1 MQLAWCSTK
10 PSSVRSGYESLSIL
24 QWENCSV
31 NVLMHIKE
39 NTNLSVFVVKFQV
52 KRSKYECFSV
62 LLLLEFDKSVFWTA
76 CHCPVTCGVLCASL
90 GHDCLLSNA
99 CSPASS
105 SCCCSSSSSAL
116 PKMAG
121 DGERVH
127 THAHGFRGYAAK
139 LLPVRAIFVH
149 GLHLGGANCPW
160 AHASQSYELLWVRVH
175 GVNAPELA
183 AGVPEEDEE
192 VVGGTLLHFLRFDE
206 VRSDEQEV
214 RQPINKCASQ

>member
-1 MQLAWCSTK
+1 MRKLL
-10 PSSVRSGYESLSIL
+10 SSRSRAHKGKYNSF
-24 QWENCSV
+24 
-31 NVLMHIKE
+31 
-39 NTNLSVFVVKFQV
+39 FVVKFQV

-62 LLLLEFDKSVFWTA
+62 LLLLEFDKSLFWTA

-90 GHDCLLSNA
+90 GHNCLLSNA

-105 SCCCSSSSSAL
+105 SCSSCSAL

-121 DGERVH
+121 DGECIH

-139 LLPVRAIFVH
+139 LLPVWAIFVH
-149 GLHLGGANCPW
+149 RLHLGGANCPW
-160 AHASQSYELLWVRVH
+160 AHASQSYKLLGVRVH

-192 VVGGTLLHFLRFDE
+192 VVGGTLLHLLRYDE

-214 RQPINKCASQ
+214 WEPINNCASQ